1 MATTTTVLSAQRPD
15 GQVLA
20 TSQPRQ
26 DRARVNAGV
35 LRHEP
40 RAFQRDAGVHP
51 VKVHQPRWLLVGR
64 SSHRAVAFALDPLA
78 DEAARRATLEVSD
91 ELGVVSDDVMHFRPH
106 SAAVPYPRAAC
117 RHARE
122 AGRQAAAPSA
132 ALRSWKNLVS

>member
-1 MATTTTVLSAQRPD
+1 M
-15 GQVLA
+15 
-20 TSQPRQ
+20 
-26 DRARVNAGV
+26 NAGV

-40 RAFQRDAGVHP
+40 RAFQREAGVHP

-91 ELGVVSDDVMHFRPH
+91 ELGVVSDDVLHFRPH
-106 SAAVPYPRAAC
+106 SAAVPYPGAAC

-122 AGRQAAAPSA
+122 VGGT
-132 ALRSWKNLVS
+132 